1 LGGRREGGGRVR
13 VFDPE
18 RATEGYRLV
27 YEALAELGVAT
38 GMEVAEWVSRR
49 AGRPVSYNKV
59 LRRLNRLAE
68 AGVVEKIALVGADT
82 PRVLWRLKEGGP
94 GGGGGEQKTG

>member
-1 LGGRREGGGRVR
+1 MFDLG
-13 VFDPE
+13 

-49 AGRPVSYNKV
+49 RGKLMRYDDA
-59 LRRLNRLAE
+59 LRRLNVLAE
-68 AGVVEKIALVGADT
+68 AGVAEKIYLVGADS
-82 PRVLWRLKEGGP
+82 PRVRWRLRKGDQRAAAA
-94 GGGGGEQKTG
+94 QKG